1 MKLSILL
8 LFFISTFS
16 VLGQETSPL
25 ILAIRSNN
33 LTQVKSLV
41 AAGTDVNEEEFG
53 VDSPLE
59 EAIRN
64 DRLEIVKFLVQS
76 GARDHYSISRAVSE
90 KKVAITNYLIEQ
102 KFSIGEAVVNAAEN
116 NDLAMVKLLVEN
128 GAKVNFSQK
137 RRAGLFRKYYVS
149 PIDEAISHDNLEMV
163 ELFIKHGVP
172 LKEAIESALISGKNK
187 IILAL
192 SKSLDDKQWLLIQAF
207 SRENDL
213 IVTTL
218 INQGIPPNAEDE
230 NGNSMLLLAASQ
242 GNLIRVKKCVED
254 YKLYILKKNNFGEN
268 ALMRAAESGSYQV
281 CSYLLDKGIT
291 IDAQNNKGE
300 TALFY
305 ALKDDARSIFD
316 FLVSKGAKINHIT
329 LDGNTILLKAA
340 ILGQGNTIDYLIS
353 EGANIHHTNKEGKTA
368 FYYIVSNASAFSSNE
383 SLQDAFIAAGAN
395 INTPDGSGETLLF
408 KEIERG
414 TMERIQFLLS
424 KGADANTQ
432 DHKGERP
439 SCNKSEVIKLL
450 IEKGADLNA
459 IDDWDDT
466 YLCTAIKQ
474 NDLELAHFLVNRGI
488 DVNMRCYFKE
498 QAIVKA
504 IKEKNAPIVRFLAE
518 NGAELNALGYG
529 SKTVMDYAQS
539 EGDEEIIAYLRSRGA
554 MTKEE
559 RNKQY
564 EAAMKLESEIKAALI
579 SEDLEAIIS
588 LMSTQDVV
596 ILQEK
601 VVQNIAYV
609 AAKKGHSQ
617 MMNKLLSGAVDF
629 NINAPIN
636 ANGQTVL
643 FIATMY
649 NQDEMVMDLLAKGA
663 SSTQKDSNEKIALDY
678 ASKKSTKKIFNK
690 WEKNN

>member
-76 GARDHYSISRAVSE
+76 GAKDYYAIPTAVSE
-90 KKVAITNYLIEQ
+90 GNYAITSYLIEQ
-102 KFSIGEAVVNAAEN
+102 KFDIGESVVFAAEKN
-116 NDLAMVKLLVEN
+116 NLKLAKLLVDN
-128 GAKVNFSQK
+128 GADVNFSQK
-137 RRAGLFRKYYVS
+137 RRAGLFRKYYIS
-149 PIDEAISHDNLEMV
+149 PIDEAIRCNNLEMV
-163 ELFIKHGVP
+163 ELFVDHGVP
-172 LKEAIESALISGKNK
+172 IKEAIESALKAGKND
-187 IILAL
+187 ITLAL
-192 SKSLDDKQWLLIQAF
+192 SKNLDDKEWLLMEAF
-207 SRENDL
+207 SHSND
-213 IVTTL
+213 IVVTAML
-218 INQGIPPNAEDE
+218 SQGVPPNSEDE
-230 NGNSMLLLAASQ
+230 DGNSMLLIAATQ
-242 GNLIRVKKCVED
+242 GNLLRVKKCVED
-254 YKLYILKKNNFGEN
+254 YKLYLLNKNNFGEN
-268 ALMRAAESGSYQV
+268 ALMMAAKSESSQV
-281 CSYLLDKGIT
+281 CSYLIEKGIT
-291 IDAQNNKGE
+291 VDAQNNKGE

-305 ALKDDARSIFD
+305 ALNNEARSVFD
-316 FLVSKGAKINHIT
+316 LLISKGAKMDHIS
-329 LDGNTILLKAA
+329 LEGNSLLLKAA
-340 ILGQGNTIDYLIS
+340 ILGQEGTINYLIS
-353 EGANIHHTNKEGKTA
+353 HGANILLANKEGKTA
-368 FYYIVSNASAFSSNE
+368 FQYIVEDAHAFSYNE
-383 SLQDAFIAAGAN
+383 SLQDIFIAAGADL
-395 INTPDGSGETLLF
+395 NTRDGSGETLLF
-408 KEIERG
+408 KAIERG
-414 TMERIQFLLS
+414 KLERIQFLLS
-424 KGADANTQ
+424 RGADANTQ

-579 SEDLEAIIS
+579 SEDLEAVIS

-678 ASKKSTKKIFNK
+678 ASKKSTKKIFNN